1 MAFGQVRNRVGIAR
15 STSAHTVLKVH
26 LFVRLLAVNGA

>member
-15 STSAHTVLKVH
+15 LTSARTVLKVR
-26 LFVRLLAVNGA
+26 LFVRLLAVSGA